1 MAFEDTLK
9 SLSLAADSSIAGFTG
24 VSGVAAG
31 GGPSTFVKIASI
43 AFSTPNVTVT
53 TSAAHGYSV
62 GDVVYIA
69 NATTAGNNGGFT
81 VASIGSATTFTF
93 ANTSGAVQA
102 AAGGTVNK
110 TNFNQLYRFVKI
122 TGAKTAGL
130 VTSPNDYSIGVLQ
143 NKPQYTGQAAQIGFL
158 GVSYVITGAGVA
170 STSITAGDKIAPD
183 TLGAATKYLGGF
195 NNALNYSQGTTSS
208 TFSSP
213 TVTMT
218 LGPAGSAATSDVTSH
233 GAQVGDIVNIS
244 YASTATNNG
253 TFVITAVGATTI
265 SFINAAGSAESGRAL
280 SATKVQIIR
289 QQVVAGTALAS
300 SSTPGELI
308 PVLLAAR

>member
-1 MAFEDTLK
+1 MAFEDSLK
-9 SLSLAADSSIAGFTG
+9 SISLNADSSIAGFTG
-24 VSGVAAG
+24 VSGIAAG

-43 AFSTPNVTVT
+43 AFSSPNVTVT
-53 TSAAHGYSV
+53 TAAAHGYSV

-93 ANTSGAVQA
+93 ANTSGAAQA
-102 AAGGTVNK
+102 GVAGTVNK

-130 VTSPNDYSIGVLQ
+130 VTSPNDYTVGVLQ
-143 NKPQYTGQAAQIGFL
+143 NKPQYVGQAAQVGFL
-158 GVSYVITGAGVA
+158 GVSYVVTGSGVGA
-170 STSITAGDKIAPD
+170 TNITAGDKVAPD
-183 TLGAATKYLGGF
+183 ALGAATKYLGGF
-195 NNALNYSQGTTSS
+195 NNALNYAQGATTSS
-208 TFSSP
+208 FSSP

-218 LGPAGSAATSDVTSH
+218 LGNAGSGTTTDVTSH
-233 GAQVGDIVNIS
+233 GAQVGDIVNVS
-244 YASTATNNG
+244 FATTAANNG

-265 SFINAAGSAESGRAL
+265 SYINAAGAAEVGRAS

-289 QQVVAGTALAS
+289 QQNVAGVALAS

-308 PVLLAAR
+308 PVLLADR

>member
-1 MAFEDTLK
+1 MAFEDSLK
-9 SLSLAADSSIAGFTG
+9 SISLNADSSIAGFTG
-24 VSGVAAG
+24 VSGIAAG

-53 TSAAHGYSV
+53 TAAAHGYSV

-102 AAGGTVNK
+102 AAAGTVNK

-130 VTSPNDYSIGVLQ
+130 VTSSNDYSIGVLQ
-143 NKPQYTGQAAQIGFL
+143 NKPQYTGQAAQVGFL
-158 GVSYVITGAGVA
+158 GVSYVITGSGVA
-170 STSITAGDKIAPD
+170 ATNIAAGDKIAPD
-183 TLGAATKYLGGF
+183 TLGAAIKFQGGF
-195 NNALNYSQGTTSS
+195 NNALNYTQGATTSS
-208 TFSSP
+208 VSGS

-218 LGPAGSAATSDVTSH
+218 LGAAGSGTTADLASH
-233 GAQVGDIVNIS
+233 GALVGDIVNIS
-244 YASTATNNG
+244 GATTATNNG

-265 SFINAAGSAESGRAL
+265 SFINAAGTAQVGAAS
-280 SATKVQIIR
+280 SATKIQIVRSQI
-289 QQVVAGTALAS
+289 VAGTALAS

>member
-9 SLSLAADSSIAGFTG
+9 SISLNADSSIAGFTG

-31 GGPSTFVKIASI
+31 GGPSTFFKISSI
-43 AFSTPNVTVT
+43 TGTDTINTST
-53 TSAAHGYSV
+53 AHGFSI

-81 VASIGSATTFTF
+81 VTSIPSSTSFKTGATYT
-93 ANTSGAVQA
+93 NQPA
-102 AAGGTVNK
+102 AAGTVSK

-143 NKPQYTGQAAQIGFL
+143 NKPQYVGASAQIGFL

-170 STSITAGDKIAPD
+170 TTSITAGDKIAPD

-195 NNALNYSQGTTSS
+195 NNALSYAQGATAS

-218 LGPAGSAATSDVTSH
+218 LGVAGTGTTTDVTSH
-233 GAQVGDIVNIS
+233 GVVVGDIVNVS
-244 YASTATNNG
+244 NATTAANNG
-253 TFVITAVGATTI
+253 TFVVTAVTATTI
-265 SFINAAGSAESGRAL
+265 SYINAAGVAEAGKAS
-280 SATKVQIIR
+280 SATKVNVVR

>member
-9 SLSLAADSSIAGFTG
+9 SISLNADSSIAGFTG
-24 VSGVAAG
+24 VSGIAAG
-31 GGPSTFVKIASI
+31 GGPSTFFKIASI
-43 AFSTPNVTVT
+43 T
-53 TSAAHGYSV
+53 TTTINTTTAHGLSV
-62 GDVVYIA
+62 GDVVFIA

-81 VASIGSATTFTF
+81 VATITSATAFT
-93 ANTSGAVQA
+93 TGATYTAQA
-102 AAGGTVNK
+102 SAAGTVSK

-143 NKPQYTGQAAQIGFL
+143 NKPQYTGQAAQVGFL

-170 STSITAGDKIAPD
+170 STNITAGDKIAPD

-195 NNALNYSQGTTSS
+195 NNALNYTQGSTSS

-218 LGPAGSAATSDVTSH
+218 LGPAGSATTSDVTSH
-233 GAQVGDIVNIS
+233 GVQVGDIVNIS
-244 YASTATNNG
+244 YATTAANNG
-253 TFVITAVGATTI
+253 TFVVTAVGTTTI
-265 SFINAAGSAESGRAL
+265 SYINAAGAAEAGRAS
-280 SATKVQIIR
+280 SATKVQVVR

>member
-9 SLSLAADSSIAGFTG
+9 SISLNADASIAGFTG

-53 TSAAHGYSV
+53 TAAAHGYSV

-93 ANTSGAVQA
+93 ANTSGAAQA
-102 AAGGTVNK
+102 GAAGTVNK

-130 VTSPNDYSIGVLQ
+130 CTANDDYSIGVLQ
-143 NKPQYTGQAAQIGFL
+143 NKPQYTGQAAQVGFL
-158 GVSYVITGAGVA
+158 GVSYVITGASV
-170 STSITAGDKIAPD
+170 SLTAGDKVMSD
-183 TLGAATKYLGGF
+183 TLGAAVKAAPTVL
-195 NNALNYSQGTTSS
+195 NADVATSS
-208 TFSSP
+208 GFAVSSGV
-213 TVTMT
+213 VTLT
-218 LGPAGSAATSDVTSH
+218 LGTSTAFKAGDQITISGATS
-233 GAQVGDIVNIS
+233 AK
-244 YASTATNNG
+244 NNG
-253 TFVITAVGATTI
+253 TFTVASITSGTVLTYNNAVAVAENGAA
-265 SFINAAGSAESGRAL
+265 SAATRAT
-280 SATKVQIIR
+280 AIR
-289 QQVVAGTALAS
+289 QPVIAGTTLAS

>member
-9 SLSLAADSSIAGFTG
+9 SISLNADSSIAGFTG

-31 GGPSTFVKIASI
+31 GGPSTFVKISSI

-53 TSAAHGYSV
+53 TATAHGYSV

-93 ANTSGAVQA
+93 ANASGAVQA
-102 AAGGTVNK
+102 AAGGTVSK

-122 TGAKTAGL
+122 TSAKTAGL
-130 VTSPNDYSIGVLQ
+130 CTTGTDYVIGVLQ
-143 NKPQYTGQAAQIGFL
+143 NKPQYVGAAAQVGFL
-158 GVSYVITGAGVA
+158 GVSFVITGAGVA
-170 STSITAGDKIAPD
+170 ASGIVAGNKVMSDA
-183 TLGAATKYLGGF
+183 LGAAVNQTGS
-195 NNALNYSQGTTSS
+195 N
-208 TFSSP
+208 
-213 TVTMT
+213 VI
-218 LGPAGSAATSDVTSH
+218 AGV
-233 GAQVGDIVNIS
+233 
-244 YASTATNNG
+244 
-253 TFVITAVGATTI
+253 
-265 SFINAAGSAESGRAL
+265 
-280 SATKVQIIR
+280 
-289 QQVVAGTALAS
+289 ALAS